1 MSYHHLSRKERGM
14 IALWEN
20 NRVPRREI
28 ARRLHRSPST
38 ISRELANGK
47 GEGRYRAD
55 EAQKRSVLR
64 RRPATVRCAIR
75 IRGSNNMCGKS

>member
-28 ARRLHRSPST
+28 ARRPLRSAGSWPME
-38 ISRELANGK
+38 RERGGTEQMRPRN
-47 GEGRYRAD
+47 
-55 EAQKRSVLR
+55 VLSCVG
-64 RRPATVRCAIR
+64 RPATVRCAIR

>member
-47 GEGRYRAD
+47 ERGGTEQMRPRN
-55 EAQKRSVLR
+55 VLSCVG
-64 RRPATVRCAIR
+64 RPATVRCAIR